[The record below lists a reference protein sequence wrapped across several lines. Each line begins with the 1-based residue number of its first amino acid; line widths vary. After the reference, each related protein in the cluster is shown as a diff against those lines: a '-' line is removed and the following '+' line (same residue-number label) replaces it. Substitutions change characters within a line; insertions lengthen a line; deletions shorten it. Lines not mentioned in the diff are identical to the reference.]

1 NKSSA
6 AMVFSGSSTLISIA
20 SDESASDGSGARLS
34 AAKSVL
40 WETRPCRNL
49 GVLGLLWLE
58 VLALIFAV
66 TLPAYFTNSGLVI
79 STVVLTSYAFTAD
92 RASFRVQL
100 RAPLSFFFPSRHSL
114 YGLHPSPLR
123 VRGFYL
129 LSLIR
134 AFVLV
139 TIIYWSATA
148 TSSSLPIG
156 ETIGSYFHA
165 LFSNEKVSAYEV
177 LACPTEWAKDT
188 PCGNERDGL
197 PAWAPCHT
205 ISNRV
210 YIDCQNKAGWR
221 QASACDFHV
230 SFCGLIQSPPL
241 EVPDL
246 GWEFHIPFVMLFAM
260 LIPPIGLL
268 GLPVLLCCGSSV
280 GKDLDLKQKILSRAK
295 QVNERLVAQ
304 AEGQEIATPDP
315 MILTEAGFY
324 YADLFLDLSVIYQY
338 FVSHNT
344 SFGVVQVLIFA
355 ASFVHS
361 FRTGGPFQMWREAKL
376 SYERGV
382 PTDLFVDIMQSER
395 QFEALPSLLLQWYA
409 YPFLINSQWG
419 MLKGALSLLSSLRSV
434 VMAVHIEQHLCI
446 DEEDEEGSFDSDS
459 EVSKDCEED

>member
-1 NKSSA
+1 
-6 AMVFSGSSTLISIA
+6 MSGT
-20 SDESASDGSGARLS
+20 DC
-34 AAKSVL
+34 
-40 WETRPCRNL
+40 RP
-49 GVLGLLWLE
+49 
-58 VLALIFAV
+58 
-66 TLPAYFTNSGLVI
+66 
-79 STVVLTSYAFTAD
+79 
-92 RASFRVQL
+92 
-100 RAPLSFFFPSRHSL
+100 
-114 YGLHPSPLR
+114 
-123 VRGFYL
+123 
-129 LSLIR
+129 
-134 AFVLV
+134 
-139 TIIYWSATA
+139 
-148 TSSSLPIG
+148 
-156 ETIGSYFHA
+156 
-165 LFSNEKVSAYEV
+165 
-177 LACPTEWAKDT
+177 
-188 PCGNERDGL
+188 GL
-197 PAWAPCHT
+197 PATPSPTAST
-205 ISNRV
+205 LTYKV

-268 GLPVLLCCGSSV
+268 GLPVFMCCGSSV

-355 ASFVHS
+355 ASFLHS
-361 FRTGGPFQMWREAKL
+361 FRTGGPLNVAEAKL

-459 EVSKDCEED
+459 ESQKTVRRIDAPRSQK